1 MVLIEEIE
9 PQLAYM
15 SEAVR
20 NCIDILL
27 VEDNPQ
33 EARLVEKAFAQID
46 PSCSLRLIINCRT
59 VIEYLR
65 EEHHK
70 PKGYRPAAILL
81 DYRMPLNGGL
91 TLAELKEDPILR
103 YLPVFI
109 ITGVADEEAIYD
121 LYTRGAS
128 CCFQKPPDL
137 HGYEALARLLSN
149 MLHGMLLPRAVLAK
163 KRHWA
168 GHRRS
173 HPDAAG

>member
-1 MVLIEEIE
+1 
-9 PQLAYM
+9 M

-20 NCIDILL
+20 DCIDVLL

-33 EARLVEKAFAQID
+33 EARLIEKTFAHID
-46 PSCSLRLIINCRT
+46 DSCSLRLIINCRT
-59 VIEYLR
+59 VLEYLR

-91 TLAELKEDPILR
+91 TLSELKADPLLQ

-109 ITGVADEEAIYD
+109 ITGVADEQAIYD
-121 LYTRGAS
+121 LYCRGAS

-137 HGYEALARLLSN
+137 HGYEALARLLSD
-149 MLHGMLLPRAVLAK
+149 MLHAMMLPHAVPARK
-163 KRHWA
+163 PHWA
-168 GHRRS
+168 RGLRRS
-173 HPDAAG
+173 HRDAAG